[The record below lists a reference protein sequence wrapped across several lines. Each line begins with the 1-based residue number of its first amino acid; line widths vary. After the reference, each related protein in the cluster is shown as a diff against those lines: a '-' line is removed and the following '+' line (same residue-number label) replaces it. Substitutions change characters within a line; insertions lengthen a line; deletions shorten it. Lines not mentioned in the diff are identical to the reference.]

1 MTYSAGS
8 LIEATDYNTFRGN
21 VNSVWNSLWGQS
33 GLGSV
38 SAGGNVTATQW
49 ATLASTI
56 TNAYIHE
63 AGTNPSVSSPTA
75 GNNIDII
82 SNLATSVTYIQANPY
97 NCYASGT
104 TTSTSSSVGAKG
116 SGSAAWSITWT
127 QTVGF
132 GNTNQRDYYFNAG
145 GRIFLTFTKTS
156 TGELMDPTWNALA
169 AACNQIS
176 FTSTSTSKV
185 IAGVTYAGTNKQGG
199 SGTATTIATSIG
211 YAQLTGSNQ
220 LIFQQYYASA
230 PYTDSYIAVYALITG
245 SSVQFQTVWNQPA
258 NNQVYEPVNISAG
271 SNTTLNQYPPE
282 TTYISNTWSTV
293 SLSTSVS

>member
-8 LIEATDYNTFRGN
+8 LIEAADYNTFRGN

-33 GLGSV
+33 GIGSV
-38 SAGGNVTATQW
+38 SAGGTVTATQW

-63 AGTNPSVSSPTA
+63 SGTNPSVSSPTA

-82 SNLATSVTYIQANPY
+82 SNLATSVSYIQANPY

-127 QTVGF
+127 QTVSF
-132 GNTNQRDYYFNAG
+132 GNTNQRTYYFNAG

-211 YAQLTGSNQ
+211 YAQLTGTNQ

-230 PYTDSYIAVYALITG
+230 PYTDSYIAVYAKT
-245 SSVQFQTVWNQPA
+245 SSNNVVFETVWNQPA

-282 TTYISNTWSTV
+282 TTYISDTWSTV

>member
-8 LIEATDYNTFRGN
+8 LIEAADYNTFRGN

-33 GLGSV
+33 GIGSV

-49 ATLASTI
+49 ASLASTI

-127 QTVGF
+127 QTVSF

-156 TGELMDPTWNALA
+156 TGQLMDPTWNALV

-185 IAGVTYAGTNKQGG
+185 IAGNTYAGTNKQGG

-211 YAQLTGSNQ
+211 YAQLTGTNQ

-245 SSVQFQTVWNQPA
+245 NNVVFETVWNQPA
-258 NNQVYEPVNISAG
+258 NDQVYEPVNISSG

-282 TTYISNTWSTV
+282 TTYISDTWSTV
-293 SLSTSVS
+293 SLSTSVA